1 MKLSKVTKII
11 MSRIQRIKPELDPQI
26 IEYLMLK
33 DYGDQEMI
41 RLAFGVD
48 LALQPLIN
56 EAKAALSSSFSV
68 PINAPPI
75 SPPQLCI
82 LPTHQASPF
91 SPIQQ
96 SLLQLLLTRT
106 TYCTRITKS
115 FTQFGYD
122 SWSSSMGGQ
131 LWLLWRRS
139 TSLPKLFPK
148 ACHYYPKG
156 YCKHGVNCC
165 YLHDQLTLGLTPP
178 NSSELGGQDQ
188 VVPSGSLEKLELEL
202 VDLLKSKR
210 GHLISITILPT
221 TYIERYGDAAGI
233 WPHGQHSIML
243 VEDALKYL
251 QLGSAKN
258 EMGSNVF
265 GSQHIYFTFPSNSSL
280 DEDDCVI
287 DLRISTQHQ
296 HMFDFNPHYICG
308 SHVRVKPQREVLNW

>member
-41 RLAFGVD
+41 RLAFGP
-48 LALQPLIN
+48 ALFLLFNNPCCSYSSLGPHIALESQKALPNLDMIHGAPLWEDN
-56 EAKAALSSSFSV
+56 YGYYED
-68 PINAPPI
+68 
-75 SPPQLCI
+75 
-82 LPTHQASPF
+82 PTKGHLVARS
-91 SPIQQ
+91 
-96 SLLQLLLTRT
+96 R
-106 TYCTRITKS
+106 
-115 FTQFGYD
+115 
-122 SWSSSMGGQ
+122 
-131 LWLLWRRS
+131 RRS

-178 NSSELGGQDQ
+178 NSSELGAKTKW
-188 VVPSGSLEKLELEL
+188 S
-202 VDLLKSKR
+202 
-210 GHLISITILPT
+210 HL
-221 TYIERYGDAAGI
+221 
-233 WPHGQHSIML
+233 PHGQHSIML

-280 DEDDCVI
+280 DEDDK
-287 DLRISTQHQ
+287 
-296 HMFDFNPHYICG
+296 NPHYICG